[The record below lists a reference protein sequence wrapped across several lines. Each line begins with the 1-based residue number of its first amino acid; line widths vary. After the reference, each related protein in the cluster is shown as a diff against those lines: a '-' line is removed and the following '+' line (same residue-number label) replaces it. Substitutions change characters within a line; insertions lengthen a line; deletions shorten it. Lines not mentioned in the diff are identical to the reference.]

1 MIQARSS
8 KGVKRKRDNDDDD
21 DTLTIFRNLLAHKFD
36 ENDKD
41 DENDEDKDS
50 EDSED
55 DENVDDALG
64 WIGRWIDRPLG
75 EGGCKSKDG
84 RPGWGKPEILKTA
97 GIKEAQYNNYM
108 VSILIILAVGLTD
121 SIPPRHPLT
130 TSVTDTSTPRRLL
143 PTTLCFAQQSLGSSS
158 KKYVPSYLFFSIR

>member
-21 DTLTIFRNLLAHKFD
+21 NTLTIFRNLLAHKFD

-41 DENDEDKDS
+41 DKDNEDKDS

-64 WIGRWIDRPLG
+64 WIGRWI
-75 EGGCKSKDG
+75 
-84 RPGWGKPEILKTA
+84 
-97 GIKEAQYNNYM
+97 N
-108 VSILIILAVGLTD
+108 
-121 SIPPRHPLT
+121 
-130 TSVTDTSTPRRLL
+130 RL
-143 PTTLCFAQQSLGSSS
+143 
-158 KKYVPSYLFFSIR
+158 